1 MLTDGYGYWLLLC
14 QSAKFFKTKTNE
26 KIRLFYHDLP
36 HLTVKNCNTDIDC
49 LILKKSHLILKILK
63 LINHGHFVIF
73 LLGQYARY
81 DI

>member
-1 MLTDGYGYWLLLC
+1 MVIGYYYVNQPNFLK
-14 QSAKFFKTKTNE
+14 QKKTNE

-36 HLTVKNCNTDIDC
+36 HLMVKNCNTDIDC